1 VPARFICH
9 APAGPAAVLLHL
21 QSTQSGVGTMCDA
34 NDTRDEEIALFGDS
48 NADTDSDAS
57 TLPLNG
63 ITTPDHMRTQQLHR
77 RYFPNSNATSPAP
90 MRAATS
96 PTLLPGDLQ
105 SEPTSNNQALV
116 VLPLMSQRQ
125 MRQRMGRDTAPDE
138 SAHAEAMAQERY
150 EQLVLDIL
158 QGAVPS
164 AEEET
169 PNPAGVVEQR
179 SPSPLTSIT
188 RPAAEEFLA
197 RAEMAHEDWLR
208 GGVVQQRLL
217 EDRTSQAELSMSMH
231 LLHFSQSRSRMYR
244 NAASV
249 MRQDDPDSVSLR
261 QRADMEDQFAERVE
275 QVRRRARDKSF
286 AVAEAHLQSKG
297 NPCPCLIYHHTKPPS
312 VISTI
317 LEVTSTTHSTYLHPT
332 SDNSS
337 GIPVWSIPLFLN
349 MRMVWVGGS
358 F

>member
-1 VPARFICH
+1 
-9 APAGPAAVLLHL
+9 
-21 QSTQSGVGTMCDA
+21 MCDA

-48 NADTDSDAS
+48 NVDTDSDAS

-63 ITTPDHMRTQQLHR
+63 ITSPDHMRTQQLHR
-77 RYFPNSNATSPAP
+77 RYFPNSNATSPTP
-90 MRAATS
+90 VRAATS
-96 PTLLPGDLQ
+96 PTLLPGDFQ

-125 MRQRMGRDTAPDE
+125 MRQRMGPGTAPDE

-150 EQLVLDIL
+150 EQIVLDIL

-164 AEEET
+164 
-169 PNPAGVVEQR
+169 
-179 SPSPLTSIT
+179 PSPLTLIT

-197 RAEMAHEDWLR
+197 RAEVAHEDWLR
-208 GGVVQQRLL
+208 GGVVQQRLV
-217 EDRTSQAELSMSMH
+217 EDSTSQDELSISML

-244 NAASV
+244 DAASV
-249 MRQDDPDSVSLR
+249 MGLDDPDSVDLR
-261 QRADMEDQFAERVE
+261 QRADMEDQFAERVD

-286 AVAEAHLQSKG
+286 AVAEAHLQSTG
-297 NPCPCLIYHHTKPPS
+297 NACPCLIYHHTKPPS

-337 GIPVWSIPLFLN
+337 GIPVWSIQLFLN
-349 MRMVWVGGS
+349 MRMVWVGES